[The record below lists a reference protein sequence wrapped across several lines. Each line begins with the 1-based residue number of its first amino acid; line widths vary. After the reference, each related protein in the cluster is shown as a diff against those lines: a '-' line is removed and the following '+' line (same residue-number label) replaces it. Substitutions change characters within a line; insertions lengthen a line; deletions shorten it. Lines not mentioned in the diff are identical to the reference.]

1 MWNINPVLFSPA
13 RDSVCDHVRVPSE
26 FRWTLS
32 TARSNK
38 KLDKWSITGATRGF
52 SARLPKENTSR
63 RNTIYAHENL
73 YFGDSDSVERY
84 FAISRWNVWDGL
96 MVRVGIII
104 FHLFFILILL
114 KRAER
119 SDRGKLVRS
128 MFPWCLGMFL
138 RGVLEVGHGGPEE
151 RANKQVAEGGRGE
164 TLILCCARP
173 LL

>member
-1 MWNINPVLFSPA
+1 MNA
-13 RDSVCDHVRVPSE
+13 QHC
-26 FRWTLS
+26 TLQQK
-32 TARSNK
+32 K
-38 KLDKWSITGATRGF
+38 KLDKLSITGPTQGF

-63 RNTIYAHENL
+63 RNTINAHNNL
-73 YFGDSDSVERY
+73 YFGDSDSVGRY
-84 FAISRWNVWDGL
+84 FAVTRWNVWDGL

-128 MFPWCLGMFL
+128 VFLWCLGMFL

-164 TLILCCARP
+164 TLIPCCARP
-173 LL
+173 L

>member
-1 MWNINPVLFSPA
+1 MW
-13 RDSVCDHVRVPSE
+13 
-26 FRWTLS
+26 
-32 TARSNK
+32 
-38 KLDKWSITGATRGF
+38 GATLQ
-52 SARLPKENTSR
+52 SPC
-63 RNTIYAHENL
+63 
-73 YFGDSDSVERY
+73 
-84 FAISRWNVWDGL
+84 WNVWDGL

-164 TLILCCARP
+164 TLIPCCARP
-173 LL
+173 LIIVNANPCSGSAGERLKFTPGWVNTENQESPT